1 MKNVSN
7 IEKRTYRRQHC
18 EWTKKVFKR
27 PTKKHS
33 PRDNRG
39 CASSNNVSLLLMF
52 LAERVGFEPTDGCPS
67 PDFEF
72 FENLGKHRKSAS
84 FSRKITETQK
94 RGSARLSSAPHTPKT
109 AQTQEIHRLE
119 IGSKVLSKFSPGG
132 QKSGTLER
140 TQERTHP
147 TKGIRDSS
155 CR

>member
-1 MKNVSN
+1 MDEQRRIKKNPSRSDDELGFSCL
-7 IEKRTYRRQHC
+7 ISRTDPNAR
-18 EWTKKVFKR
+18 
-27 PTKKHS
+27 
-33 PRDNRG
+33 
-39 CASSNNVSLLLMF
+39 LLISRVRIGLEV
-52 LAERVGFEPTDGCPS
+52 AERVGFEPTDGCPS

-72 FENLGKHRKSAS
+72 FENLGKHRKSVS
-84 FSRKITETQK
+84 FSRKIMEAKK
-94 RGSARLSSAPHTPKT
+94 RGSARLFSASHTPKT

-140 TQERTHP
+140 TQERTHS